1 ELSDGRLLVQSEMGP
16 SLIDLRA
23 GLAARDALTPV
34 FPGTTSIQVGGTT
47 HRSHLSPLGTRSTAY
62 PLQDG
67 RFLFS
72 ATLPGARDNRIYVCD
87 PDRRDEQLVF
97 NIPNYAEFDA
107 VPVLVERPKPA
118 VLPERK
124 AAKGETTTRFLV
136 VAGRTSDRPEREAA
150 MKRARFFRVI
160 EAEYTGV
167 TTTSHT
173 NLETRI
179 LGTVPI
185 FPDGS
190 VYFEAPADTPL
201 FLDPIDAGGNRVLME
216 WKYENTSVATG
227 THYPAL
233 QMGYM
238 AGRPGE
244 TRSCYGCH
252 APQTDAVPNVPVMAL
267 KYGPVKVTR
276 ESTDLQYRR
285 NDPEAYR
292 RQARLDEIEKYRTWL
307 ASKDPLLRS
316 RACELLML

>member
-1 ELSDGRLLVQSEMGP
+1 LLV
-16 SLIDLRA
+16 A
-23 GLAARDALTPV
+23 GHVA
-34 FPGTTSIQVGGTT
+34 
-47 HRSHLSPLGTRSTAY
+47 
-62 PLQDG
+62 
-67 RFLFS
+67 
-72 ATLPGARDNRIYVCD
+72 DN
-87 PDRRDEQLVF
+87 
-97 NIPNYAEFDA
+97 
-107 VPVLVERPKPA
+107 
-118 VLPERK
+118 PER
-124 AAKGETTTRFLV
+124 A
-136 VAGRTSDRPEREAA
+136 EAL
-150 MKRARFFRVI
+150 KRARFFRVV

-167 TTTSHT
+167 TTSSHT

-190 VYFEAPADTPL
+190 AYFEAPADTPL

-244 TRSCYGCH
+244 TRSGYGCG
-252 APQTDAVPNVPVMAL
+252 APPNDAVPNVPVMAL

-292 RQARLDEIEKYRTWL
+292 RQARVDEVPKYQKWL
-307 ASKDPLLRS
+307 ESKDPELRARGWEMLMHVEDVKGKHELPFFAPGEPQKS
-316 RACELLML
+316 GYKLVYNDNVTPALVELLKDGTVEVRRAAALAMTRLAGGPYGNQHVKPLKKALKDPDWQVRFTAAAALE